1 MTPQQIALVQQS
13 FSKVAPISE
22 AAAVLFYDRLFD
34 VAPSV
39 RAMFPEDMTEQR
51 KKLMG
56 MLAAVVSGL
65 SNLET
70 ILPAASALA
79 KRHVAYGAKAEHYP
93 VVGATLLWTLEKGLG
108 EAWTPEL
115 ATAWTDAYG
124 VLSGY
129 MISKPTARRRRPP
142 NRRCLVSE
150 PLVIVGNGM
159 AAARLVDELAKT
171 ALGRYAVAVI
181 GEEPRLAYNRV
192 LLSSVL
198 AGETGSHEI
207 ELRPA
212 DWWRHRG
219 VTVRYGYRVTEID
232 TGRRE
237 LKIAGEESMEY
248 SKLVLATGS
257 TPLRLNVPGADL
269 AGVHT
274 FRDTRDVDLLLTLAA
289 AKKRVVV
296 VGGGLLGLEAAY
308 GLAKAGAPV
317 TLLHLMDRLMER
329 QLDGPAAD
337 LLKTLV
343 ERKGIRILLNASTA
357 RIHGERHVEAVE
369 LADGSRIEAD
379 AVIFAAGIRPNIAL
393 AKEAG
398 IAVNRGIVV
407 NDEMQTASPD
417 IYALGECA
425 EHRGTC
431 YGLVEPAYEQARVL
445 ARHLGGRPAAYQGSV
460 VSTNLK
466 VSGVSVFSAGDF
478 MGGEGSESLVL
489 TDRRRGTYKKLV
501 IADGCLTGA
510 VLIGDTADALWY
522 LELIRTREK
531 IAGIRADMMFG
542 RALALPSKAA

>member
-1 MTPQQIALVQQS
+1 M
-13 FSKVAPISE
+13 
-22 AAAVLFYDRLFD
+22 
-34 VAPSV
+34 
-39 RAMFPEDMTEQR
+39 
-51 KKLMG
+51 
-56 MLAAVVSGL
+56 
-65 SNLET
+65 
-70 ILPAASALA
+70 
-79 KRHVAYGAKAEHYP
+79 
-93 VVGATLLWTLEKGLG
+93 
-108 EAWTPEL
+108 
-115 ATAWTDAYG
+115 
-124 VLSGY
+124 
-129 MISKPTARRRRPP
+129 
-142 NRRCLVSE
+142 SE

-232 TGRRE
+232 VGRRE
-237 LKIAGEESMEY
+237 LKIEGEESMEY

-257 TPLRLNVPGADL
+257 TPLRLNLPGADL

-289 AKKRVVV
+289 AKRRVVV

-317 TLLHLMDRLMER
+317 TLVHLMDRLMER

-357 RIHGERHVEAVE
+357 RIHGDGHVEAVE

-379 AVIFAAGIRPNIAL
+379 AVIFAAGIKPNAAL

-407 NDEMQTASPD
+407 NDVMQTSSPD
-417 IYALGECA
+417 IFALGECA

-445 ARHLGGRPAAYQGSV
+445 ARHLAGRPTAYQGSV

-501 IADGCLTGA
+501 IADGRLTGA
-510 VLIGDTADALWY
+510 VLIGDTVDALWY
-522 LELIRTREK
+522 LELIRNRDK
-531 IAGIRADMMFG
+531 VAAIRTAMMFG

>member
-1 MTPQQIALVQQS
+1 M
-13 FSKVAPISE
+13 
-22 AAAVLFYDRLFD
+22 
-34 VAPSV
+34 
-39 RAMFPEDMTEQR
+39 
-51 KKLMG
+51 
-56 MLAAVVSGL
+56 
-65 SNLET
+65 
-70 ILPAASALA
+70 
-79 KRHVAYGAKAEHYP
+79 
-93 VVGATLLWTLEKGLG
+93 
-108 EAWTPEL
+108 
-115 ATAWTDAYG
+115 
-124 VLSGY
+124 
-129 MISKPTARRRRPP
+129 
-142 NRRCLVSE
+142 SE

-159 AAARLVDELAKT
+159 AAARLVDELAKS

-232 TGRRE
+232 VGRRE
-237 LKIAGEESMEY
+237 LKIEGEESMEY

-257 TPLRLNVPGADL
+257 TPLRLNLPGADL

-329 QLDGPAAD
+329 QLDGPTAD
-337 LLKTLV
+337 LLKALV

-357 RIHGERHVEAVE
+357 RIHGDGHVEAVE

-379 AVIFAAGIRPNIAL
+379 AVIFAAGIKPNVSL

-398 IAVNRGIVV
+398 IAVNRGVVV
-407 NDEMQTASPD
+407 NDVMQTSSSD
-417 IYALGECA
+417 IFALGECA

-445 ARHLGGRPAAYQGSV
+445 ARHLAGRPAAYQGSV

-489 TDRRRGTYKKLV
+489 SDRRRGTYKKLV
-501 IADGCLTGA
+501 IADGRLTGA
-510 VLIGDTADALWY
+510 VLIGDTVDALWY
-522 LELIRTREK
+522 LELIRNRDK
-531 IAGIRADMMFG
+531 VAAIRTDMMFG
-542 RALALPSKAA
+542 RALARPSKAA